1 MRCVVQARPAADA
14 LDLATDN
21 RGELLAMNDTASK
34 PFARSLNDRM
44 IAGVMGGIAHRYGWS
59 STLLR
64 VVFVIVSIASAA
76 FPGILVYL
84 ILWLLMPNEQ
94 D

>member
-1 MRCVVQARPAADA
+1 
-14 LDLATDN
+14 
-21 RGELLAMNDTASK
+21 MNNTASK

-44 IAGVMGGIAHRYGWS
+44 IAGVIGGIAHRYGWS
-59 STLLR
+59 ATLLR
-64 VVFVIVSIASAA
+64 VIFVIVSIASAA

>member
-1 MRCVVQARPAADA
+1 MSTTPRT
-14 LDLATDN
+14 L
-21 RGELLAMNDTASK
+21 S
-34 PFARSLNDRM
+34 RSLNDRM
-44 IAGVMGGIAHRYGWS
+44 IAGVMGGIAHRFGWS

-64 VVFVIVSIASAA
+64 VIYVIVSIASAA

-84 ILWLLMPNEQ
+84 LLWLLIPNEA